1 MRREGG
7 AARRAAS
14 PRGAPRAAPRAAAAA
29 RSPSRGAAGG
39 SPPLV
44 TVRVEVR
51 PQWPFRLR
59 FPRADGLVARR
70 GDAYQR
76 VLRVGGEPVF
86 AGVVHSGDR
95 VVFAARAATETAAHE
110 GLRRLRLA
118 SSVDED
124 HREFH
129 RRFARDPHIG
139 RAVRAFPELR
149 VRRRPDPWEALLA
162 AITEQ
167 LIEFSRAVVIQ
178 RRLTAR
184 HGYRCPETGLRDG
197 PTAAV
202 VATLA
207 PAELCAFDLPAH
219 RAQTLRRAAIEVA
232 TGRVDLHAPDHERG
246 WRRLR
251 AISGIGP
258 WTTEMLALQGQARY
272 DQVAAGDLGFIK
284 VCGTLFTGRP
294 QARAEIDDI
303 RAFFERY
310 GEWKGLAGEYLLVS
324 AARGWLPAKS

>member
-1 MRREGG
+1 MLRED
-7 AARRAAS
+7 AQ
-14 PRGAPRAAPRAAAAA
+14 GAPPR
-29 RSPSRGAAGG
+29 SGG
-39 SPPLV
+39 MV
-44 TVRVEVR
+44 TVRAEVR
-51 PQWPFRLR
+51 PPWPFRLR

-70 GDAYQR
+70 GEAYQR
-76 VLRVGGEPVF
+76 VLRVEGEPVF

-95 VVFAARAATETAAHE
+95 VVFAARAGTEAAAEE
-110 GLRRLRLA
+110 GLRRLRRA

-139 RAVRAFPELR
+139 RAARAFPELR

-184 HGYRCPETGLRDG
+184 HGYRCAETGLRDV
-197 PTAAV
+197 PTAGA

-207 PAELCAFDLPAH
+207 PAELCAFDLPGH
-219 RAQTLRRAAIEVA
+219 RAQTLRRAAIEVS

-258 WTTEMLALQGQARY
+258 WTTEMLALQGQGRY

-284 VCGTLFTGRP
+284 VCGTMFTGHP
-294 QARAEIDDI
+294 KARAEIDDI

-324 AARGWLPAKS
+324 AARGWLPCGSMS